1 MSCKYLERIEIAHL
15 WVPSWAH
22 NALNFE
28 PNGKDTVAIL
38 LLASSPLQRSAPFGI
53 LIKKDFYHR
62 RWVMSIAWVFLILAG
77 FFEIC
82 FTISLK
88 YSQGFSKIMPS
99 IITVIFI
106 VLSFFSVAQSM
117 KTIPI
122 GTAYAVWA
130 GIGAAGTVTCG
141 MIFFGDSYHII
152 RLLSIV
158 LIIIGIIGLKLA
170 HVD

>member
-1 MSCKYLERIEIAHL
+1 MSL
-15 WVPSWAH
+15 
-22 NALNFE
+22 
-28 PNGKDTVAIL
+28 
-38 LLASSPLQRSAPFGI
+38 
-53 LIKKDFYHR
+53 
-62 RWVMSIAWVFLILAG
+62 AWVFLLLAG

-88 YSQGFSKIMPS
+88 YSQGFTKLVPS

-106 VLSFFSVAQSM
+106 VLSFFSVSQAM

-130 GIGAAGTVTCG
+130 GIGAAGTVITG
-141 MIFFGDSYHII
+141 IFFFGDSYHII
-152 RLLSIV
+152 RLISIV

-170 HVD
+170 HCE

>member
-1 MSCKYLERIEIAHL
+1 MSLAWI
-15 WVPSWAH
+15 
-22 NALNFE
+22 F
-28 PNGKDTVAIL
+28 L
-38 LLASSPLQRSAPFGI
+38 L
-53 LIKKDFYHR
+53 
-62 RWVMSIAWVFLILAG
+62 LAG

-88 YSQGFSKIMPS
+88 YSQGFTKLIPS

-106 VLSFFSVAQSM
+106 VMSFFAVSQAM

-130 GIGAAGTVTCG
+130 GIGAAGTVVTG
-141 MIFFGDSYHII
+141 IIFFGDSAHIV
-152 RLLSIV
+152 RLLSIM
-158 LIIIGIIGLKLA
+158 LIIIGIIGLKLV